1 MTTNTNPSLLISH
14 HLPYVILSVREMCGS
29 RPCFKSVFG
38 LDLATAVII
47 IGVLELVVTVIATV
61 LNVVKYSEYYDAY
74 DEEECED
81 KDVCI
86 GPLIKYTVFDAFSGV
101 LCSVI
106 LISGAYLRNRC
117 LIITW
122 ISFTL
127 VASVKYIWVV
137 ITEDW
142 TSLEVCSGL
151 TLQFSY

>member
-1 MTTNTNPSLLISH
+1 MNSDP
-14 HLPYVILSVREMCGS
+14 REMCGS

-38 LDLATAVII
+38 LDLGTAVII
-47 IGVLELVVTVIATV
+47 IGVLELVVTIIATV
-61 LNVVKYSEYYDAY
+61 LNVIKYSERYDGFG
-74 DEEECED
+74 EECED

-106 LISGAYLRNRC
+106 LITGAHLRNRC

-122 ISFTL
+122 ISITL

-137 ITEDW
+137 VTEDW
-142 TSLEVCSGL
+142 TSLEVC
-151 TLQFSY
+151 